1 MSDNINNEKQEIN
14 GEVKM
19 IRDLRK
25 RIYGGKDAGPEFPIS
40 NQHCIFCAAKENL
53 ILYKGFYVCEKCLH
67 DIKS

>member
-1 MSDNINNEKQEIN
+1 MSDNINNEEKEIN

-25 RIYGGKDAGPEFPIS
+25 RIYGESDAGPEFPIS
-40 NQHCIFCAAKENL
+40 DHHCIFCAAKENL
-53 ILYKGFYVCEKCLH
+53 ISYKDSYICEDCLK